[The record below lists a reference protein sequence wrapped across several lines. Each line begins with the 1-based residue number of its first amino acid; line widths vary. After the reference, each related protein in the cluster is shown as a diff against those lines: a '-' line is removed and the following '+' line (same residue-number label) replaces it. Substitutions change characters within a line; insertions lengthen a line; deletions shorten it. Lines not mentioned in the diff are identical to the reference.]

1 MTTTPYSEG
10 KKLYDD
16 ILIGKISSNG
26 ELLWDTV
33 LELRRTEKIKNKHT
47 NRDSSTFTFFA
58 NNHPN
63 ILMNGYINTKKDR
76 LIIQQD
82 KRLSKTNLYNVKV
95 TPDGEILPEV
105 LFPNSDFIFIT
116 DRAVKTKNNIH
127 ILGQGN
133 MRKQLLKLTF

>member
-1 MTTTPYSEG
+1 M
-10 KKLYDD
+10 
-16 ILIGKISSNG
+16 
-26 ELLWDTV
+26 LWDKT
-33 LELRRTEKIKNKHT
+33 LELRQTGKINNKYKK
-47 NRDSSTFTFFA
+47 RDSSTFTFFA
-58 NNHPN
+58 NNQPN
-63 ILMNGYINTKKDR
+63 ILMNGFINTNKDR
-76 LIIQQD
+76 LIIKQD

-105 LFPNSDFIFIT
+105 LFPNSDFIFIA